1 MDISFKCPNC
11 NQELEVDASGAGSSI
26 QCPACSNAITVP
38 SAEGIAVVAAP
49 APGPTAEAPPHEEKH
64 FSVPVHEHVDAEL
77 LIQKANR
84 PLDVAAKES
93 DKMMRIKTFK
103 RSDCVEVG
111 HDRFDEI
118 VTAFLQRV
126 GQANVISLSPINYS
140 YQELSTRTVMVDYG
154 LMVVYRG

>member
-1 MDISFKCPNC
+1 MDIRFKCPNC

-49 APGPTAEAPPHEEKH
+49 APTAEAPPHEEKH
-64 FSVPVHEHVDAEL
+64 FSVPVHEHLDAEL

-126 GQANVISLSPINYS
+126 GQANVISLNPINYS

>member
-49 APGPTAEAPPHEEKH
+49 APTAEAPPHEEKH
-64 FSVPVHEHVDAEL
+64 FSVPVHEHLDAEL

-111 HDRFDEI
+111 QDRFDEI

-126 GQANVISLSPINYS
+126 GQANVISLNPINYS

>member
-49 APGPTAEAPPHEEKH
+49 APTAEAPPHEEKH
-64 FSVPVHEHVDAEL
+64 FSVPVHEHLDAEL

-126 GQANVISLSPINYS
+126 GQANVISLNPINYS